1 MTLKGK
7 EDDYGYDE
15 NVVTVMEAVNM
26 AWSPQRFVITRKDVQ
41 DHLLR

>member
-1 MTLKGK
+1 MRLCQKSRWNGASGQNMTLKGK

-26 AWSPQRFVITRKDVQ
+26 A
-41 DHLLR
+41 